1 MGKSGSTD
9 RPSLSLAPL
18 VVGPYVNGSE
28 WYVAAWFTFSKYD
41 QRIQG
46 SNFILGGGSKTVDLQ
61 DVVYT
66 NRPLESGMTYS
77 VYCRAV
83 GKDSTGGLIQST
95 SDGVAFLTTG
105 DSDSSQ
111 LLTNSENSGHTHT
124 NVIIGAVVPS
134 IIFVIVV
141 IVLLAVVKRH
151 IRNLEARVANY
162 ETQTRATLELDD
174 RTQHSMATSGTK
186 QVFHGGYAYDVPGPA
201 MTSKEDEICYEEIS
215 AFNCQREERPYQEL
229 QRSK

>member
-1 MGKSGSTD
+1 VDDRNGPISYVEFVVHFSMGKSGSTD

-83 GKDSTGGLIQST
+83 GKDSTGVKVYPFSHKSQQN
-95 SDGVAFLTTG
+95 AFENCFTG
-105 DSDSSQ
+105 
-111 LLTNSENSGHTHT
+111 
-124 NVIIGAVVPS
+124 A
-134 IIFVIVV
+134 
-141 IVLLAVVKRH
+141 
-151 IRNLEARVANY
+151 
-162 ETQTRATLELDD
+162 
-174 RTQHSMATSGTK
+174 HSVN
-186 QVFHGGYAYDVPGPA
+186 Q
-201 MTSKEDEICYEEIS
+201 
-215 AFNCQREERPYQEL
+215 
-229 QRSK
+229 